1 MFVCLGNRLCLLF
14 AVAVPSLFFFF
25 FFNSLF
31 VLVSLGMSEVYSFF
45 SGNLLSKLIR
55 IFEILEHIP
64 CRDQR
69 M

>member
-1 MFVCLGNRLCLLF
+1 MFIVCCSC
-14 AVAVPSLFFFF
+14 AKPFFF

>member
-14 AVAVPSLFFFF
+14 AVAVPSLFF

>member
-14 AVAVPSLFFFF
+14 AVAVPSLFFF